1 MIKASANPQKPLSL
15 FQNFIEQGVEC
26 RILTHNGL
34 HNLAVR
40 TYNNL
45 GWETLDSILVEHI
58 ATLWIIDVN
67 PWQLMLLYGSL
78 PLSLGIIAVN
88 TQDFELT
95 LILLVVLLHLRHTL
109 DTPDT
114 PGTPEVDDNIL
125 ATKAGKR
132 EWLAV
137 DIIQSK

>member
-1 MIKASANPQKPLSL
+1 MTKASANPQKPLSL
-15 FQNFIEQGVEC
+15 FQNFIKQGVEC

-40 TYNNL
+40 TDDNL
-45 GWETLDSILVEHI
+45 GWEALNSILVEYI

-78 PLSLGIIAVN
+78 PLSLGIVAVN

-109 DTPDT
+109 DTPTT
-114 PGTPEVDDNIL
+114 P
-125 ATKAGKR
+125 
-132 EWLAV
+132 
-137 DIIQSK
+137 

>member
-1 MIKASANPQKPLSL
+1 MTKASANPQKPLSL

-26 RILTHNGL
+26 WILTHDGL

-40 TYNNL
+40 THNYL
-45 GWETLDSILVEHI
+45 GRETLDTIFIQKI
-58 ATLWIIDVN
+58 ATLWIIHVN
-67 PWQLMLLYGSL
+67 PRQLMLLYGSL

-109 DTPDT
+109 DTPTT
-114 PGTPEVDDNIL
+114 P
-125 ATKAGKR
+125 
-132 EWLAV
+132 
-137 DIIQSK
+137 